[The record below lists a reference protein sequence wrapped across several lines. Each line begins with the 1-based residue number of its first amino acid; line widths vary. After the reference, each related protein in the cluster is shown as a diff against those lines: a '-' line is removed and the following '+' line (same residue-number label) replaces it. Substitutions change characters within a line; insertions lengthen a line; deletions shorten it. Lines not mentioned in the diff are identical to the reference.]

1 MANPAPA
8 TRSDP
13 SPALT
18 TAESVFERILADI
31 VRGTYP
37 ASARLPAERE
47 LARVLGASRP
57 TLREALRRL
66 SEWQLV
72 EARRG
77 SGIVVRDRSEWSI
90 EVLPAYLR
98 YGRPQPGEPG
108 IGELLIDLLALRRAM
123 IRDILRLI
131 AGRIPPGGTARA
143 RTLVGEAWA
152 LRADHSEFAEVDFGV
167 MRAVVEA
174 ARFLPA
180 VWVLNRL
187 AGVYLDVAR
196 SLSGSL
202 QPPDDYVATHER
214 VFAALEAGE
223 AARAADILDEYLGR
237 HDAQLTPLLRGS
249 P

>member
-1 MANPAPA
+1 MANTAQASRTDSTAAP
-8 TRSDP
+8 S
-13 SPALT
+13 

-31 VRGTYP
+31 VRGVYP
-37 ASARLPAERE
+37 PGARLPAERE

-77 SGIVVRDRSEWSI
+77 SGIVVRDKREWSI

-98 YGRPQPGEPG
+98 YGRPQPSEPP
-108 IGELLIDLLALRRAM
+108 IGQLLIDLLSLRRAM
-123 IRDILRLI
+123 IRDILRLL
-131 AGRIPPGGTARA
+131 AGRVPPGGTERA
-143 RTLVGEAWA
+143 RELVRQAWE
-152 LRADHSEFAEVDFGV
+152 LRADHAEFAEVDFGV
-167 MRAVVEA
+167 MRAVVEG

-196 SLSGSL
+196 SLSGTL
-202 QPPDDYVATHER
+202 ETPADYVETHEK
-214 VFAALEAGE
+214 VFELLESGE
-223 AARAADILDEYLGR
+223 ADRAADILDEYLER
-237 HDAQLTPLLRGS
+237 HDRQLYPLLGAAS
-249 P
+249 

>member
-1 MANPAPA
+1 MANTAPA
-8 TRSDP
+8 TRTDP
-13 SPALT
+13 TAALS

-31 VRGTYP
+31 VRAVYP
-37 ASARLPAERE
+37 PGARLPAERE
-47 LARVLGASRP
+47 LARTLGASRP

-77 SGIVVRDRSEWSI
+77 SGIVVRDRREWSI

-98 YGRPQPGEPG
+98 YGRPLPGEPP
-108 IGELLIDLLALRRAM
+108 IGQMLIDLLDLRRAM
-123 IRDILRLI
+123 IRDIVRLV
-131 AGRIPPGGTARA
+131 AGRIPAGGTDRA
-143 RTLVGEAWA
+143 RELVGEAWE
-152 LRADHSEFAEVDFGV
+152 LRADHAAFAEVDFGV

-196 SLSGSL
+196 SLSGTL
-202 QPPDDYVATHER
+202 RTPEDYVQTHER
-214 VFAALEAGE
+214 VFAALEGGDAD
-223 AARAADILDEYLGR
+223 RAAEILDDYLGR
-237 HDAQLTPLLRGS
+237 HDQQLRPLLGG
-249 P
+249 PA